1 MHPLRGTLSV
11 LVWRAETHTPTP
23 SARPSEGGC
32 MWRRTFTEVTE
43 EGEAVCWALVPR
55 DKREEPQTR
64 TEERPSETRAGAG
77 GDRTSQS

>member
-1 MHPLRGTLSV
+1 
-11 LVWRAETHTPTP
+11 
-23 SARPSEGGC
+23 

-55 DKREEPQTR
+55 DKREPQTR